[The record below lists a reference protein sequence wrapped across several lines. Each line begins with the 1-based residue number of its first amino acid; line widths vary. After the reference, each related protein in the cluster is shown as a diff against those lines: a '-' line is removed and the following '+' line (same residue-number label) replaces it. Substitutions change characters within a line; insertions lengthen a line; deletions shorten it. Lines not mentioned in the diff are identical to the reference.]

1 MIGVAGTSPA
11 KTIHWSGL
19 ARAGSDPLPASSA
32 AQGGL
37 LVTIATTLKRLRRS
51 FADSAGT
58 VVFGMEDGT
67 VSIFGLIFG
76 VAATTT
82 STKAVLIAG
91 ASGAVAAAVS
101 MMAGAY
107 LDVETTRDEI
117 DAKRANLQA
126 ELAMSPDRL
135 AASLEGLL
143 AKVGLTAEQSGA
155 LTAAVGRDSSALGCL
170 LLALQ
175 GTPQAPLNPWEQAL
189 WMLLADFLAAAV
201 PILPFVFLPIG
212 EARIV
217 SAVVTLALLIGLG
230 IGRARIAERNPIRTA
245 LETVSIGLA
254 AAMAGV
260 AIGVA
265 IDRAFSG

>member
-1 MIGVAGTSPA
+1 MIF
-11 KTIHWSGL
+11 
-19 ARAGSDPLPASSA
+19 A
-32 AQGGL
+32 ATWQRL
-37 LVTIATTLKRLRRS
+37 LNSLTQST
-51 FADSAGT
+51 GT

-82 STKAVLIAG
+82 DTKTVLIAG

-117 DAKRANLQA
+117 KAKRALLRA
-126 ELAMSPDRL
+126 DATFDSGGV
-135 AASLEGLL
+135 AASLENRL
-143 AKVGLTAEQSGA
+143 AKSGLTPQQSAA
-155 LTAAVGRDSSALGCL
+155 LTGAVQSDRTALSGL

-175 GTPQAPLNPWEQAL
+175 DSPENSLNPWEQAI

-201 PILPFVFLPIG
+201 PILPFVFLPIP

-217 SAVVTLALLIGLG
+217 SGAVTVALLIALG
-230 IGRARIAERNPIRTA
+230 IGRARIAKRSTARTVM
-245 LETVSIGLA
+245 ETVSIGIA
-254 AAMAGV
+254 AALAGV
-260 AIGVA
+260 IIGVL
-265 IDRAFSG
+265 IDHSFTG

>member
-1 MIGVAGTSPA
+1 
-11 KTIHWSGL
+11 
-19 ARAGSDPLPASSA
+19 LP
-32 AQGGL
+32 
-37 LVTIATTLKRLRRS
+37 VTIATTLKRLRRS

-76 VAATTT
+76 VAATT
-82 STKAVLIAG
+82 SDTKTVLIAG

-117 DAKRANLQA
+117 DAKRTNLQA
-126 ELAMSPDRL
+126 MSPERL
-135 AASLEGLL
+135 AASLASLF
-143 AKVGLTAEQSGA
+143 AKAGLTAEQSSA
-155 LTAAVGRDSSALGCL
+155 LTAAVGHDRRALGGL
-170 LLALQ
+170 MLALQ
-175 GTPQAPLNPWEQAL
+175 GIPQAPLDPCEQAL

-201 PILPFVFLPIG
+201 PILPFVFLPIA

-217 SAVVTLALLIGLG
+217 SAVVTAALLIGLG
-230 IGRARIAERNPIRTA
+230 IGRARIAKRNLMRTV
-245 LETVSIGLA
+245 LETVAIGLA

-260 AIGVA
+260 AIGLV
-265 IDRAFSG
+265 IDRAFNG

>member
-1 MIGVAGTSPA
+1 
-11 KTIHWSGL
+11 
-19 ARAGSDPLPASSA
+19 
-32 AQGGL
+32 L